1 MADIKESLV
10 FFGVNDQAEHW
21 YYHHKINTIEL
32 LLHKHLSTLFDTDN
46 FQAFQVNRQLR
57 CLDIGAGNGIISRS
71 ISKRIDNPL
80 ITWDLVDSA
89 YNQEELGTDLSDP
102 SIALFVNIPAEEVYD
117 VILAIDVV
125 EHIRNDQQFVDLLED
140 HMKSNG
146 LIIICAPAFQLLWS
160 SHDIF
165 LEHYRRYRKKDL
177 ALIMRR
183 SNLKILESGY
193 FYVLLFPL
201 VAIIRIL
208 KRLFTQDRTKS
219 FIQQSDLSKHPYP
232 INYCLRMLMTLER
245 RTIAVF
251 PRLGQ
256 FFGVSCYGVG
266 IKIASNVENQLY
278 RQKARLSL
286 E

>member
-1 MADIKESLV
+1 MADIKESFV

-21 YYHHKINTIEL
+21 YYHHKINAIEL
-32 LLHKHLSTLFDTDN
+32 LLSKHLATLFDTDK

-71 ISKRIDNPL
+71 ISKRIDNRL
-80 ITWDLVDSA
+80 VTWDLVDSA
-89 YNQEELGTDLSDP
+89 YNPEELGTDSSDT
-102 SIALFVNIPAEEVYD
+102 SIALFANIPAGEVYD

-125 EHIRNDQQFVDLLED
+125 EHIRNDQQFLDLLKD

-146 LIIICAPAFQLLWS
+146 LIIICVPAFQLLWS
-160 SHDIF
+160 SHDIY
-165 LEHYRRYRKKDL
+165 LEHYRRYRKRNL
-177 ALIMRR
+177 TLIMRR

-208 KRLFTQDRTKS
+208 KRLATQNRTRSLTEK
-219 FIQQSDLSKHPYP
+219 SDLSKHPYL
-232 INYCLRMLMTLER
+232 INYCLRKLMTLER
-245 RTIAVF
+245 RATAIF
-251 PRLGQ
+251 PILGQ
-256 FFGVSCYGVG
+256 FFGISCYGVG
-266 IKIASNVENQLY
+266 IKIASNVENQPY
-278 RQKARLSL
+278 QQKVRLSL